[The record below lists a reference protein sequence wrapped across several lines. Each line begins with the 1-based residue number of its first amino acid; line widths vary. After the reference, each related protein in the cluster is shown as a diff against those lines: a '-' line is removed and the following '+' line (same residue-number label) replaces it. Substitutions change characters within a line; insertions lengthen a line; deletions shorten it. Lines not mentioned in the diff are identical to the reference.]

1 MSTLTKPIIKTSAW
15 NNFTKISLASVYY
28 SLTTVRP
35 TLRRR
40 CTCKPALA
48 PVVALV
54 VLVLV
59 LVVLHQMMVVVV
71 VVVLVGEGT

>member
-59 LVVLHQMMVVVV
+59 VLHQMMVVVV

>member
-35 TLRRR
+35 NLRRR

-54 VLVLV
+54 VL
-59 LVVLHQMMVVVV
+59 HQMMVVV

>member
-59 LVVLHQMMVVVV
+59 VLHQMMVVVV
-71 VVVLVGEGT
+71 VVLVDEGT

>member
-54 VLVLV
+54 VLVT
-59 LVVLHQMMVVVV
+59 VVLHQMMVVVV